1 MEKSITIKGKG
12 KLERIKNVALDLFYT
27 QGYEKTSV
35 QMIIQV
41 AGISKGAFY
50 HYFSSKADVIES
62 IASGYIAGLHK
73 ITSEVRNNQSLSA
86 IEKLNKLLF
95 SAQQYRI
102 EKIDEM
108 KKIFLLMKGESN
120 LIFRERMIEKTIINI
135 VPEYEKI
142 LIQGIEEG
150 TIHTGYP
157 HECAELIMRWGT
169 FYRNRIFELILSE
182 RNRENINQIYH
193 LSFFVQDFL
202 ERLLGLE
209 KGKFE
214 VANAY
219 LLYLKNESH
228 NT

>member
-1 MEKSITIKGKG
+1 MGKSITIKGKS
-12 KLERIKNVALDLFYT
+12 KLERIKTVALDLFYT
-27 QGYEKTSV
+27 RGYENTSV
-35 QMIIQV
+35 QMIIN
-41 AGISKGAFY
+41 AIGISKGAFY

-62 IASGYIAGLHK
+62 IASSYIGGLHK
-73 ITSEVRNNQSLSA
+73 MTSEVRNNHALSA

-95 SAQQYRI
+95 NAQQYRI
-102 EKIDEM
+102 EKLVEM
-108 KKIFLLMKGESN
+108 KKMFLLMKGESN

-169 FYRNRIFELILSE
+169 YYRNKIFELILSE
-182 RNRENINQIYH
+182 RTEENVNQIYH
-193 LSFFVQDFL
+193 LSYFVQDFL

-219 LLYLKNESH
+219 LLYLKIDSP
-228 NT
+228 TT

>member
-1 MEKSITIKGKG
+1 MKKTVTIKGKG
-12 KLERIKNVALDLFYT
+12 ELERIKSVALDLFHVS
-27 QGYEKTSV
+27 GYENTSI
-35 QMIIQV
+35 QMIIDL

-50 HYFSSKADVIES
+50 HYFSSKSDVIES
-62 IASGYIAGLHK
+62 IATGFITGLHK
-73 ITSEVRNNQSLSA
+73 ITSEVRNQQSLSA

-95 SAQQYRI
+95 NAQEYRMG
-102 EKIDEM
+102 KMGEM

-120 LIFRERMIEKTIINI
+120 LIFRERMIEKTIKEIA
-135 VPEYEKI
+135 PEYEKI

-157 HECAELIMRWGT
+157 RECAELIMRWGT
-169 FYRNRIFELILSE
+169 FYRNRIFELILAE
-182 RNRENINQIYH
+182 RTEENVNQIYH
-193 LSFFVQDFL
+193 LSYFVQDFL